1 MAKISGLPTTDK
13 LTGAEHLP
21 IVQGD
26 ATKRVTMAAFRDL
39 ITPFLQYWY
48 KGDKGDTGAAA
59 NTFSSLSRLKG
70 ADPVAFPSAIL
81 ADGKRP
87 PIPYAFV
94 TGDFTGKADD
104 LDVVELEQVPLSQ
117 GALLRGDATTIRDA
131 ARASLLVAAGGA
143 GLIGYGGADV
153 GRSMARTL
161 AFYGV
166 AHDSLADQTAVI
178 NAALAQAKADKVTTL
193 LGHPQG
199 IYNHNGEINIDG
211 LTLDGQGCCFYA
223 TSSDHSALR
232 VAGTGTG
239 LRNVRAVGTATARG
253 SQLGTCGL
261 VVTASDFAIENVE
274 LIGDGAP
281 KGFAGAGAFFFG
293 ARRGVIRNMKVA
305 DTHAD
310 GIHVTYGSKDL
321 LFYGCSVARSGDDGF
336 AVVSYRGDNIVC
348 ASIHTDS
355 LLIHQPASRAL
366 SIVGGID
373 IKHYRPR
380 LHQSSAAAIYVQS
393 EASYD
398 TYGVRDWCIR
408 DFLAIGCVTGQG
420 LDADFL
426 QPVILIEG
434 RDGVAPSAEGDVP
447 LDVVDGFLSGRVFGV
462 GARASA
468 GLTSH
473 SLYIRRLRYE
483 VRLEEIV
490 GAQAGIGAL
499 LGGEDCSGWL
509 AVSGCNG
516 NPFILSSTMTGHHY
530 YERILGTKTRLQNP
544 GNANQIHGDGANNFK
559 SLRFDL
565 VQFKDAPGQAIG
577 GDFARASTSWRMF
590 DFNGAV
596 TAPLT

>member
-131 ARASLLVAAGGA
+131 ARASLLGSATGA
-143 GLIGYGGADV
+143 TLVGYGGADV
-153 GRSMARTL
+153 SRSISRTL
-161 AFYGV
+161 AYYGV
-166 AHDSLADQTAVI
+166 AHDSAADQTGVI

-193 LGHPQG
+193 LGHPQA
-199 IYNHNGEINIDG
+199 IYRHAGEIVIDG
-211 LTLDGQGCCFYA
+211 LTFDGQGCAFYA
-223 TSSDHSALR
+223 TTADHGAVR
-232 VAGTGTG
+232 IDGAGTGV
-239 LRNVRAVGTATARG
+239 RNMRAIGTATARG
-253 SQLGTCGL
+253 NQLGTCGL
-261 VVTASDFAIENVE
+261 VITASDFTLENIEV
-274 LIGDGAP
+274 LGDGGT

-293 ARRGVIRNMKVA
+293 AQRGVVRNLHVA
-305 DTHAD
+305 DSHAD
-310 GIHVTYGSKDL
+310 GIHVTYGSRNL
-321 LFYGCSVARSGDDGF
+321 LFYGCAVLRSGDDGF
-336 AVVSYRGDNIVC
+336 AVVSYRGDNVVC
-348 ASIHTDS
+348 ASIHTDG
-355 LLIHQPASRAL
+355 LLITEAASRAI
-366 SIVGGID
+366 SIVGGVD

-380 LHQSSAAAIYVQS
+380 LHASSAAAIYVQS
-393 EASYD
+393 ETSYD

-408 DFLAIGCVTGQG
+408 DFLAVGCVTGKG
-420 LDADFL
+420 LDPDFL
-426 QPVILIEG
+426 QAVILVDG
-434 RDGVAPSAEGDVP
+434 RDGVGQSAEGDVT
-447 LDVVDGFLSGRVFGV
+447 LDVVDGNISGRVRGV

-468 GLTSH
+468 GMITH
-473 SLYIRRLRYE
+473 SRYVRRLRYD

-490 GAQAGIGAL
+490 GPNAGFGAL
-499 LGGEDCSGWL
+499 LGGQDCCGSV

-530 YERILGTKTRLQNP
+530 YERISGVKTRLLSPSNP
-544 GNANQIHGDGANNFK
+544 NQIHGDGANNFK
-559 SLRFDL
+559 SLRFDV
-565 VQFKDAPGQAIG
+565 VQFEDAPGTAIG
-577 GDFARASTSWRMF
+577 GDFARSLTNWRVF
-590 DFNGAV
+590 DFNGSQA
-596 TAPLT
+596 APLT